1 MERNHHY
8 TGALFMKWTA
18 AGGLLALL
26 LGVAGCARDRGVQ
39 AAEGQKAHPVK
50 TEAAQV
56 RDVRRQVD
64 VIGTLAAKEEVV
76 VSAEVAG
83 RVSRLVHDL
92 GDRVAAGTPL
102 IELDPEKL
110 QYRADGQRA
119 TLDQARARYGASG
132 DGDLPAL
139 DRVPAVVST
148 AAQLANA
155 QQQPDRANNL
165 ASQHLLARSDL
176 ETAQPRFDTAKAA

>member
-64 VIGTLAAKEEVV
+64 VIGTLAAREEVV

-83 RVSRLVHDL
+83 RAAALRHSPGRR
-92 GDRVAAGTPL
+92 GRPGAARPSVAARKSSSPA
-102 IELDPEKL
+102 P
-110 QYRADGQRA
+110 RA
-119 TLDQARARYGASG
+119 
-132 DGDLPAL
+132 
-139 DRVPAVVST
+139 
-148 AAQLANA
+148 
-155 QQQPDRANNL
+155 
-165 ASQHLLARSDL
+165 
-176 ETAQPRFDTAKAA
+176 